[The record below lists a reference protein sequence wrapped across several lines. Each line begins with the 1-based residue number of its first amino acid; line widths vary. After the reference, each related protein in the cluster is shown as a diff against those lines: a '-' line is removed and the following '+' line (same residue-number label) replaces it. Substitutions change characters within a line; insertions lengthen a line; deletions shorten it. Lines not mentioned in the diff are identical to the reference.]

1 MVDNNNEKNRNQ
13 SSFFNDKPK
22 VPPLE
27 ERTDKYSQTKL
38 KAKRLIEIF
47 DKYK

>member
-1 MVDNNNEKNRNQ
+1 MADENNERNRNQ
-13 SSFFNDKPK
+13 PSFFNDKPK

-27 ERTDKYSQTKL
+27 ERTDRYSQTKL

>member
-1 MVDNNNEKNRNQ
+1 MADKNNERNGNQ